1 MTRLKL
7 TLVASAL
14 ALAPTTALAQIPVV
28 QTPAPSQSST
38 PAVNPPA
45 TPAGGPSNG
54 PAASPSSGP
63 AVAPSAD
70 VSALPAQ
77 IAVGMRVGLDPVPS
91 GYDDGGRRDPFVT
104 LVIKKSAGDKTA
116 RTGTGLASL
125 AVADVAVKGIVKAG
139 ARVTAMLEGPDHM
152 SYIAHPQD
160 RLADGLVK
168 SIDPAGVVFVEEETD
183 AAGAVHPHE
192 VRKPL
197 HSAAEVVK

>member
-1 MTRLKL
+1 MTRLKV
-7 TLVASAL
+7 TLAVSAL
-14 ALAPTTALAQIPVV
+14 ALAPATALAQIPVV
-28 QTPAPSQSST
+28 QTPAQSQSST
-38 PAVNPPA
+38 PSVNPSSS
-45 TPAGGPSNG
+45 GPSN
-54 PAASPSSGP
+54 AAAANAPSAP
-63 AVAPSAD
+63 AVAPTAD
-70 VSALPAQ
+70 LSALPSQ
-77 IAVGMRVGLDPVPS
+77 VAVGMRVGLDPIPS

-104 LVIKKSAGDKTA
+104 LVIKKGAGGDKA
-116 RTGTGLASL
+116 AKTGTGLAAL

-139 ARVTAMLEGPDHM
+139 ARVSAMLEGPDHM